1 MNDSYAECLVR
12 RKIPMYS
19 NVVNIIMG
27 AVTAVCV
34 LLALSTNVIG
44 MILLFVSGGITYLLY
59 RNSRVEYEY
68 LYVDKILS
76 VDKIL
81 GRVKRKSA
89 WEGKMDD
96 IQVIAPS
103 GSHVLDEY
111 KQSGTKIL
119 DFFFFFSGAKTYTAV
134 IRIGAETVKMIF
146 EPDEKMLQ
154 CFRQAAPRKVFF
166 D

>member
-19 NVVNIIMG
+19 NVVNIVMG
-27 AVTAVCV
+27 VVTVICV

-44 MILLFVSGGITYLLY
+44 MILLLVSGGVTYLLY

-111 KQSGTKIL
+111 KQAGSKVL
-119 DFFFFFSGAKTYTAV
+119 DFSSQLPGAKTYTAV
-134 IRIGAETVKMIF
+134 IRTGAETIKLIF
-146 EPDEKMLQ
+146 EPDDKMLQ
-154 CFRQAAPRKVFF
+154 CFRQTAPRKVFLN
-166 D
+166 

>member
-89 WEGKMDD
+89 WEGKWTTFRSLLR
-96 IQVIAPS
+96 QVLMCLMSTNSP
-103 GSHVLDEY
+103 EPR
-111 KQSGTKIL
+111 
-119 DFFFFFSGAKTYTAV
+119 FW
-134 IRIGAETVKMIF
+134 IF
-146 EPDEKMLQ
+146 P
-154 CFRQAAPRKVFF
+154 PVFPVQRPTLR
-166 D
+166 